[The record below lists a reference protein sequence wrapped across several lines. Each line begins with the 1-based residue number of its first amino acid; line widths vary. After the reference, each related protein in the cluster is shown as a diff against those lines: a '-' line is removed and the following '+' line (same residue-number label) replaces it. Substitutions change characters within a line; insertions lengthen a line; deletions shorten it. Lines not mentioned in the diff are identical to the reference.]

1 MKVYAVHDVCRAAIR
16 IYVDLGEREDGTR
29 LYLTQWP
36 RGEKPDEPD
45 DMGRVLEVAP
55 GCEAPHFVCLPLYV
69 AAQVAAA
76 IESPLADEAV
86 TLDTWGDFAGLV
98 ERATSSDPVPRP

>member
-1 MKVYAVHDVCRAAIR
+1 MSISDTGVGIAPEHLRQIFEPFFTTK
-16 IYVDLGEREDGTR
+16 
-29 LYLTQWP
+29 
-36 RGEKPDEPD
+36 KPD

-69 AAQVAAA
+69 AERVAAA